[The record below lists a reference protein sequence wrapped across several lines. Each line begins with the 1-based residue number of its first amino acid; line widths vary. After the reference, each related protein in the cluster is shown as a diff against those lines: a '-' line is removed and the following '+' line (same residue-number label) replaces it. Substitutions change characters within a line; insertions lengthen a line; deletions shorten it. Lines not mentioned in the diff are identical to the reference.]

1 MSLPLAKYH
10 FTTAEFERMGKV
22 GIFAKDARLEL
33 IEGEIIE
40 MSPIGS
46 RHAACVKFLSRFL
59 NRTLGDEALVST
71 QDPIRINDFSEP
83 QPEVALLRL
92 RDDFYKD
99 AHPTPADVLLVV
111 EVADTTVEYDRQIK
125 APLYAKAGIAEYWLV
140 NLPDEQIEIYARPEN
155 GAYQL
160 VTHARRPDAAESHSL
175 ASLSVSV
182 AEVIG

>member
-1 MSLPLAKYH
+1 MSLQIAKHH
-10 FTTAEFERMGKV
+10 FTANDFERMGEA
-22 GIFAKDARLEL
+22 GIFNRDARLEL
-33 IEGEIIE
+33 IEGDVID
-40 MSPIGS
+40 MPPIRS
-46 RHAACVKFLSRFL
+46 HHAACVNILSRL
-59 NRTLGDEALVST
+59 LDRAVGDEVLVSI

-140 NLPDEQIEIYARPEN
+140 NLPDEQIEIYAEPEN
-155 GAYQL
+155 GEYKH
-160 VTHARRPDAAESHSL
+160 VRHARRPGAAESRSMAKL
-175 ASLSVSV
+175 SLSVSDV
-182 AEVIG
+182 LG